1 MKFDNKY
8 VIGLT
13 GGIGCGKTMILDYL
27 KTEYDSYVIEADKIG
42 HKILDYNTEGYDKV
56 IEAFGDNIVNYQCK
70 TPYIDRKIL
79 GNIVFNDKNKLEL
92 LNNITHP
99 LIHKEIERL
108 IVECDNRLIIIEAAL
123 LLDTS
128 LRNLCDVFWY
138 VYADEKIRLERLQ
151 QYRNIDNVKA
161 LQIMDN
167 QPTDKEFRDSC
178 EIIIDNSYDK
188 ENTYEQIKI
197 NLPGGRLWQ
206 K

>member
-27 KTEYDSYVIEADKIG
+27 KTEYNSFVIEADKIG
-42 HKILDYNTEGYDKV
+42 HTILEYNTEGYNQVVK
-56 IEAFGDNIVNYQCK
+56 AFGDTIVNYDGEN
-70 TPYIDRKIL
+70 PYIDRKIL
-79 GNIVFNDKNKLEL
+79 GSIVFSDKEKLKL

-99 LIHKEIERL
+99 LIHKEIENL
-108 IVECDNRLIIIEAAL
+108 ITKCNNQLIIIEAAL

-128 LRNLCDVFWY
+128 LRTLCDVLWY
-138 VYADEKIRLERLQ
+138 VYADKNIRLERLQ
-151 QYRNIDNVKA
+151 QYRNIDNAKA

-167 QPTDKEFRDSC
+167 QPADKEFRDEC
-178 EIIIDNSYDK
+178 QVIIDNSFDK

>member
-27 KTEYDSYVIEADKIG
+27 KTEYNSFVIEADKIG
-42 HKILDYNTEGYDKV
+42 HNILEYNTEGYNKV
-56 IEAFGDNIVNYQCK
+56 VKAFGDTIVNYDCK
-70 TPYIDRKIL
+70 KPYIDRKIL
-79 GNIVFNDKNKLEL
+79 GSIVFSDKEKLKL

-99 LIHKEIERL
+99 LIHKEIKNL
-108 IVECDNRLIIIEAAL
+108 ITKCNNQLIIIEAAL

-128 LRNLCDVFWY
+128 LRTLCDVLWY
-138 VYADEKIRLERLQ
+138 VYADKNIRLERLQ
-151 QYRNIDNVKA
+151 EYRNIDNAKA
-161 LQIMDN
+161 LQIMNN
-167 QPTDKEFRDSC
+167 QPADKDFRDEC
-178 EIIIDNSYDK
+178 QVIINNSFDK